1 MKTENL
7 AKIYLNE
14 NGLILKQEDT
24 TFLVTGR
31 SNVDF
36 VQLLVPYSVESSI
49 VQVSFERADG
59 FVISNRQMD
68 YIETLDPASGADVEF
83 PTVVYQY
90 GFKNEDRILDISG
103 QLQVSFEVKN
113 TETNEVYAT
122 AVTCLYVRRNVK
134 PNLETTTEEEFYQQA
149 LDVVE
154 KAQSDIN
161 RHRQDFENPH
171 RVRADQV
178 PISSVN
184 KTLVSAKLDSI
195 DTSIQGAN
203 SKITVL
209 QAKDEELKQQ
219 ITENAQIAKDYTD
232 ESSQNAQRQIDLN
245 SNSIEE
251 LRSIKLNQV
260 FNDIAIANEVA
271 DSDYFIINSGNKAY
285 RVTLQSLKSIL
296 GGGGGGENHYK
307 GDFLSYEELT
317 STYPTANPGD
327 YAFVNIGTW
336 LIMYIW
342 DESGIDESGQ
352 GIWRE
357 TDTDKYVST
366 VTFANFQEMILNGT
380 LIADTAKNYDTG
392 NGEKSSINDAFT
404 RLENTIT
411 EEMANLST
419 KIEENDA
426 YIVEYSTSLKTDPKI
441 IDLISKGKHDK
452 ILIIMNN
459 RYICSFG
466 EKYTYYPNT
475 YLTKF
480 TYLTG
485 YRKENDYKLMN
496 YYVDI
501 TFNFDTN
508 LITNM
513 TSGNAQFGLSGN
525 SFKNSL
531 SAGGFLIKP
540 ATLEDIQSG
549 TDDYKAI
556 TSKGLKE
563 YMDSTGGGYTVPTV
577 YISTTETYGTFT
589 GNDLTNLQNDPN
601 TIIYQANT
609 EGSNDAYTILGETAG
624 TRTFGNFKGN
634 IVYKIEVNLA
644 DGTWVKTTVDIATQE
659 ELDAISL
666 KGVVEDLGIF
676 SDIEEI
682 IQIMLSKQSGIYKA
696 TILQDG
702 LSTTALFAHTSNG
715 EGMIMGTLMYVPNT
729 GTGIYTY
736 TIIPAL
742 GKFDILEI
750 PLESGN
756 VLASTLQAQLMNETL
771 EIVIGNSDNPTAG
784 HTSVD
789 LSSLKQS
796 SNPIPTN
803 IIPTV
808 GTERYVIFDGDG
820 GTFKVGERY
829 RFKFSINNEKYFVD
843 FDVDSTSAV
852 TSSTFSMIGTANDGY
867 GHFKHNVNSSEL
879 ELYFIKMADN
889 TEIGEEL
896 APTLTNMEIFK
907 F

>member
-1 MKTENL
+1 MKTENI

-36 VQLLVPYSVESSI
+36 IQLLVPYSVESSI
-49 VQVSFERADG
+49 VQVSFERSDG

-90 GFKNEDRILDISG
+90 GFKQEDRILDISG

-178 PISSVN
+178 PISTVN

-209 QAKDEELKQQ
+209 QAKDEQLKQQ
-219 ITENAQIAKDYTD
+219 IAENAQIAKDYTD
-232 ESSQNAQRQIDLN
+232 ESSQNAQRQINLN

-251 LRSIKLNQV
+251 LRSIKLNEV

-307 GDFLSYEELT
+307 GDFLSYDELT

-380 LIADTAKNYDTG
+380 IIADTAKNYATG

-411 EEMANLST
+411 EEMANLSA
-419 KIEENDA
+419 KIEENDGIYLNSINDAFSNKNKILELCQKNQA
-426 YIVEYSTSLKTDPKI
+426 YKIKFKGYEYDGLSSLSTKYVIIFKKWVKKTVSTSNGTELRLGYSDYQMGVDKTTAAITREGEYNSDTTSF
-441 IDLISKGKHDK
+441 DG
-452 ILIIMNN
+452 
-459 RYICSFG
+459 RYF
-466 EKYTYYPNT
+466 
-475 YLTKF
+475 
-480 TYLTG
+480 
-485 YRKENDYKLMN
+485 
-496 YYVDI
+496 DI
-501 TFNFDTN
+501 TSSTIKNRIATN
-508 LITNM
+508 D
-513 TSGNAQFGLSGN
+513 
-525 SFKNSL
+525 
-531 SAGGFLIKP
+531 
-540 ATLEDIQSG
+540 DIIEG

-715 EGMIMGTLMYVPNT
+715 EGMIMGTLMYVPST
-729 GTGIYTY
+729 GSGIYTY

-756 VLASTLQAQLMNETL
+756 VLASTLQAQLINETL

-789 LSSLKQS
+789 LSPLKQS
-796 SNPIPTN
+796 SNLISTN

-820 GTFKVGERY
+820 GTFKIGERY
-829 RFKFSINNEKYFVD
+829 RFKFAINNERYFVD
-843 FDVDSTSAV
+843 FDVDSTSAII
-852 TSSTFSMIGTANDGY
+852 SSTFSMIGTANDGY

-879 ELYFIKMADN
+879 ELYFIKMVDN

-896 APTLTNMEIFK
+896 APTLTNMEILK